1 MPILDGEKFKYD
13 KKGKAAYAKAL
24 MKKLKKK
31 RISEDGDQQGDQS
44 GY

>member
-1 MPILDGEKFKYD
+1 MPVLNGKHYTYD

-31 RISEDGDQQGDQS
+31 RIADDGDQEGAQG

>member
-1 MPILDGEKFKYD
+1 MPVLDGKHYSYD

-24 MKKLKKK
+24 IKKMKKK
-31 RISEDGDQQGDQS
+31 RITEDGDQEGDQS